1 MVDLRLIR
9 VGCVCPVLTYRIIG
23 VLVRGGVWGIT
34 RKNLVVCFGAR
45 PYTAARFLGLFFI
58 IFTDFALKTIL

>member
-23 VLVRGGVWGIT
+23 VLVEGGGGVWGIT

-45 PYTAARFLGLFFI
+45 P
-58 IFTDFALKTIL
+58 